1 VTDGREP
8 TGLDR
13 SVEARKLAI
22 EAIATLVH
30 VKSTLVELILKPA
43 GVPSEVANRHLYKRD
58 EVTSRPISKRK
69 AAPLI
74 LNELEAVGT
83 AERVVRAIITITAGW
98 NAYHLADDEYQA
110 RATVHK
116 ARDLLGVVE
125 EMEAREES
133 QREWARRDAQAV
145 FDRERAELLR
155 KHSALLVAM
164 FDIMA
169 AQEPHERGYLL
180 QECIGQLFQLFGIPV
195 IRSFTRNSS
204 GEQIDGGIRLE
215 GWYYLIECRW
225 RQRLSDMRELDGL
238 SGQVQRSGKQTMGMF
253 LSINGWSENVP
264 QLLRG
269 SFHINPRLA

>member
-1 VTDGREP
+1 
-8 TGLDR
+8 
-13 SVEARKLAI
+13 
-22 EAIATLVH
+22 
-30 VKSTLVELILKPA
+30 
-43 GVPSEVANRHLYKRD
+43 VANRHLYKRD

-215 GWYYLIECRW
+215 GRYYLIECRW

-253 LSINGWSENVP
+253 LPINGWSENVP
-264 QLLRG
+264 QLLKQ
-269 SFHINPRLA
+269 NPERSIILMDGYDVRTVLAANVDLKDFLLGKLAALNYRAEPHFSIQQYLNENRASR